1 MANNDS
7 GGSSNVLVA
16 FMAGLAVG
24 AAVALLMAPT
34 TGEAAREYLEERAK
48 EGRERLAKAAKEGRE
63 AFNREREHLRTVFER
78 SRQAGEGSPESEPN
92 A

>member
-7 GGSSNVLVA
+7 GGSGTVLVA

-24 AAVALLMAPT
+24 AAVALLMTPT
-34 TGEAAREYLEERAK
+34 TGEEAREYLEQRAR
-48 EGRERLAKAAKEGRE
+48 EGRDRLAKAAKEGRE

-78 SRQAGEGSPESEPN
+78 SRQEPEDGGQPEPN

>member
-7 GGSSNVLVA
+7 GAGLALVA

-24 AAVALLMAPT
+24 ASVALLMAPA
-34 TGEAAREYLEERAK
+34 TGEETRDFLERRARE
-48 EGRERLAKAAKEGRE
+48 GRDRLAKAAKEGRE

-78 SRQAGEGSPESEPN
+78 GRQTEDGVEPEPN